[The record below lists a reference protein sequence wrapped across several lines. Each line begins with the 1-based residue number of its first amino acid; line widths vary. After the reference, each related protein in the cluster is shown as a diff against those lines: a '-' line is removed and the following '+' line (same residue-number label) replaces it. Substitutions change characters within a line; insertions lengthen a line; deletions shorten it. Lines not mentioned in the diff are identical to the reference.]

1 MAAAAGDTDMSEFL
15 LRWSYAIALSL
26 LLPHSE
32 DMDFEES

>member
-15 LRWSYAIALSL
+15 PRRSYAIAPSL

-32 DMDFEES
+32 DMYFDES